1 MLLIKKMFYLIVCAV
16 VFSAPSMAEE
26 LVLPEPI
33 MDLETGE
40 ILSSAHAVL
49 PDGERWFVLVKE
61 ENGTNVLRC
70 YGLSGEQYA
79 VLFASEAGIPQG
91 SNELAI
97 TIEHGMEDI
106 TTREIYEFPVLTISQ
121 TDEGNEYVEL
131 FIAYRYEQT
140 DTWTFMRFWDYSAFG
155 NVLIK
160 DHVLQVYEDV
170 ETEQPILS
178 EQIDIDL
185 DLRTLDLPSLMVHI
199 NKMVESFQES
209 VDDLDRHG

>member
-1 MLLIKKMFYLIVCAV
+1 MLLIKKMFCLIVCAV
-16 VFSAPSMAEE
+16 VFSASAMAEE
-26 LVLPEPI
+26 LVLPETI
-33 MDLETGE
+33 MNLEKGE
-40 ILSSAHAVL
+40 VLSSAHAVL
-49 PDGERWFVLVKE
+49 PEGERWFVLVKE
-61 ENGTNVLRC
+61 ENGTNILRC

-79 VLFASEAGIPQG
+79 VLFESETGIPQG
-91 SNELAI
+91 LNELAI

-106 TTREIYEFPVLTISQ
+106 TTREIYEFPVLTISR

-160 DHVLQVYEDV
+160 DHVLHVYEDI

-178 EQIDIDL
+178 EQFDIDL
-185 DLRTLDLPSLMVHI
+185 DLRTLDLPSLMAHI
-199 NKMVESFQES
+199 NKIVESFQES